1 MTFKEIVEG
10 LSALLT
16 PIIAVTTVYIA
27 YRQYQV
33 SLLVLKKDLY
43 ERRLRIFQAFMS
55 YFSEI
60 VQGAGQIRPNRTF
73 QFYLEASESEF
84 LFNTEVVEKADEI
97 YKKGIELSYLYNE
110 LSPFDGSQGL
120 PIGEER
126 SRIAQQHMK
135 ILEWFEKESSDTRA
149 LLREQ
154 ISLQERKRSS
164 LIKLMSLKKLERLK

>member
-16 PIIAVTTVYIA
+16 PVIAVTTVYIA

-60 VQGAGQIRPNRTF
+60 VQGGGQIRPNRTF

-84 LFNTEVVEKADEI
+84 LFNTKVVEKVDQI
-97 YKKGIELSYLYNE
+97 YKKGIKLSYLYNK
-110 LSPFDGSQGL
+110 LYPCDGSEGL
-120 PIGEER
+120 PKGEER
-126 SRIAQQHMK
+126 SRIVQEHTE
-135 ILEWFEKESSDTRA
+135 ILRWFDKESSDTRV

-164 LIKLMSLKKLERLK
+164 LIKLTSLKNLND